1 MRIQRKEG
9 RNCDQRA
16 GEGGPL
22 ISAPCGDSPVLHIA
36 GGPPTPSMHGS
47 TCAAAAARHAAAAA
61 ARAAADM
68 AAIAAMKPTVG
79 VFWIC
84 ACATAR
90 AY

>member
-1 MRIQRKEG
+1 
-9 RNCDQRA
+9 
-16 GEGGPL
+16 
-22 ISAPCGDSPVLHIA
+22 
-36 GGPPTPSMHGS
+36 MHGS